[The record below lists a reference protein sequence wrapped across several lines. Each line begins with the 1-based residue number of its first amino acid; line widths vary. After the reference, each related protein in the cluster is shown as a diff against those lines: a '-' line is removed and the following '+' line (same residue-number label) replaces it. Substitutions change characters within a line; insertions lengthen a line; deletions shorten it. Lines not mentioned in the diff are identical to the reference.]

1 MSGPLKFVYKIV
13 VLGDGGVGKTCLTLT
28 FVKKEFKTD
37 YIPTLGVDIYT
48 KDFNLGQTVITL
60 IIWDIAGQQKFDLV
74 RKQYYKGT
82 QGALIVFDLT
92 RINTFHSVD
101 TWYKELTENAG
112 ERIPIVLLGN
122 KVDVEEGREVSAEQC
137 SLLAKKLGCEYFD
150 TSAKTGKNVDQAFL
164 TLLKKIIQ
172 LNITRRESVKKVF

>member
-1 MSGPLKFVYKIV
+1 VSAPLKFVYKMV

-48 KDFNLGQTVITL
+48 KDFNLGQTMITL

-74 RKQYYKGT
+74 RKQYYKGA
-82 QGALIVFDLT
+82 QGAIIVFDLT
-92 RINTFHSVD
+92 RNTTFHNVD
-101 TWYKELTENAG
+101 EWYREVTEYSG
-112 ERIPIVLLGN
+112 EKVPVILLGN
-122 KVDVEEGREVSAEQC
+122 KVDVEDQREVSSEQC
-137 SLLAKKLGCEYFD
+137 SLLAKKLGCEYFE

-172 LNITRRESVKKVF
+172 LNITRKESVKS